1 MLVVGLGNPG
11 DRYAGSPHNV
21 GFRVLDEL
29 AQHVGQV
36 SWSQRFRGKF
46 AVARVGEEKLALL
59 EPQTFMNR
67 SGESV
72 REALSFFKLEHDRA
86 LVVHDELDLPLG
98 SVKLKRGGGEAGHN
112 GLRSVTKELGTQDY
126 CRVRVGV
133 GRPAKG
139 AVVDFLLSPL
149 SAVENAELDAA
160 VLRARDAIEL
170 VVKQGFERA
179 MNAVNRSPITARET
193 PDRAVTAAS
202 EPDPSVSA
210 ASGLSGALPG
220 VPPGAGRSD

>member
-11 DRYAGSPHNV
+11 DRYVGSPHNV

-29 AQHVGQV
+29 AREVGQV
-36 SWSQRFRGKF
+36 AWSQRFRGKF
-46 AVARVGEEKLALL
+46 ALARVGEEKLALL
-59 EPQTFMNR
+59 EPQTYMNR

-72 REALSFFKLEHDRA
+72 REALSFFKLEHERA

-149 SAVENAELDAA
+149 SSAERAELDAA
-160 VLRARDAIEL
+160 VLRAREAIEL

-179 MNAVNRSPITARET
+179 MNQVNRPPKPARE
-193 PDRAVTAAS
+193 ATAEEPGAS
-202 EPDPSVSA
+202 PAGQSS
-210 ASGLSGALPG
+210 SR
-220 VPPGAGRSD
+220 PPGAGRPD

>member
-11 DRYAGSPHNV
+11 DRYVGSPHNV

-36 SWSQRFRGKF
+36 AWSQRFRGKF
-46 AVARVGEEKLALL
+46 ALARVGEEKLGLL
-59 EPQTFMNR
+59 EPQTYMNR

-72 REALSFFKLEHDRA
+72 REALSFFKLERERA

-112 GLRSVTKELGTQDY
+112 GLRSVTQELGTRDY
-126 CRVRVGV
+126 CRLRVGV

-149 SAVENAELDAA
+149 SAAESAELDAA
-160 VLRARDAIEL
+160 VVRARDAIEL
-170 VVKQGFERA
+170 VVKEGFERA
-179 MNAVNRSPITARET
+179 MNHVNGQALKPAPEVDGSASSASSSEGSPSARAESRRT
-193 PDRAVTAAS
+193 
-202 EPDPSVSA
+202 
-210 ASGLSGALPG
+210 
-220 VPPGAGRSD
+220 PGAGRPD

>member
-11 DRYAGSPHNV
+11 DRYVGSPHNV

-29 AQHVGQV
+29 AREVGQV
-36 SWSQRFRGKF
+36 AWSQRFRGKF
-46 AVARVGEEKLALL
+46 ALARVGDEKLALL

-149 SAVENAELDAA
+149 SKAESAELDAA

-179 MNAVNRSPITARET
+179 MNQVNRPAPTPSRELPANGSSASPPGE
-193 PDRAVTAAS
+193 S
-202 EPDPSVSA
+202 PSR
-210 ASGLSGALPG
+210 
-220 VPPGAGRSD
+220 PPGAGRPD